1 VAALRVQACVPV
13 ASVPAPAVH
22 AEAVPAAKSTRADG
36 ESMVV
41 GEQSESGSRRGQN
54 GVTSCA
60 YAEITGS
67 RIRWFHEWI
76 RTLEF
81 GHHW

>member
-1 VAALRVQACVPV
+1 MAALRVQACVPV

-36 ESMVV
+36 VSMVV
-41 GEQSESGSRRGQN
+41 RGTEREWISTGAKRRDKLP
-54 GVTSCA
+54 